1 MHRNAYA
8 SSKPEEA
15 VTVVIL
21 HPYSWLGG
29 SMYDHVVRALYSA
42 FASTGKFNTV
52 LAYNSRGV
60 GVSQSCGDRETNA
73 RGRSPVRACGV

>member
-1 MHRNAYA
+1 
-8 SSKPEEA
+8 
-15 VTVVIL
+15 
-21 HPYSWLGG
+21 
-29 SMYDHVVRALYSA
+29 MYDHVVRALYSA

-73 RGRSPVRACGV
+73 RGRSSVRACGV